1 MKFKVISLNLWL
13 GGKLMPKIIEFL
25 NEQDADLLMLQ
36 EVYDSNDKNL
46 SSQFNSYTFL
56 KKSLNYEFG
65 EYSQALIH
73 DVDEGLIPNGNA
85 IISKFPIISK
95 KDVFLTKPAQASY
108 KDIPELFPYFPR
120 LLQTATINVDDLEL
134 NIFNIHGVWDLDG
147 DRNSQER
154 QNMKE
159 IILNEAKNMKNII
172 LAGDTNA
179 KASNPALLE
188 LEPTLKSVFGQTL
201 ESTFNLKRKSNP
213 GYASAAVDLMFVSP
227 NINVISKEA
236 PDVDISDHLP
246 LVVTLEITE

>member
-36 EVYDSNDKNL
+36 EVYDSNDNNL

-56 KKSLNYEFG
+56 KKRLNYEYG

-85 IISKFPIISK
+85 ILSKFPIISK
-95 KDVFLTKPAQASY
+95 KDVFLTKPAQSSY
-108 KDIPELFPYFPR
+108 KDIQELFPYFPR
-120 LLQTATINVDDLEL
+120 LLQTATINIDDLEL

-147 DRNSQER
+147 DRNSQDR

-227 NINVISKEA
+227 NINVISKEV